1 MPVVVALPKNSGV
14 SALLYSSAD
23 VLESNGRRQAVAAGP
38 VRRGEIVLAEF
49 VCTAGETVL
58 QVAVNLY
65 GRLFTHLWPRP
76 PADAA
81 APETAAAAPETAA
94 ARAQLAYDKSRLNV
108 FGIQPFFDSELNPQ
122 YLGLHVSMLDHDA
135 DFNCAIDTVR
145 PQGSELGFAV
155 AVAQRDIP
163 AGAALTIDYGP
174 GYPEPFVAG
183 NCFQREADYSL
194 FRPLLDGPILAHLR
208 ESAELIYA
216 VLPEQARLLTM
227 RGIAPSLA
235 DGSTIET
242 EITVDRPAA
251 ARLLKS
257 FNRDIG
263 GLLAGDIPLAS
274 DTLASLTGDVVPLCL
289 GKPRYL

>member
-1 MPVVVALPKNSGV
+1 V
-14 SALLYSSAD
+14 SALLYSGAIVQELD
-23 VLESNGRRQAVAAGP
+23 GRRWAVAAAP
-38 VRRGEIVLAEF
+38 IKRGEIVLVEF

-65 GRLFTHLWPRP
+65 GHLFAHLWPRA
-76 PADAA
+76 PAESSAA
-81 APETAAAAPETAA
+81 ALRAPIDITK
-94 ARAQLAYDKSRLNV
+94 RAQLAYDKSRLNV

-122 YLGLHVSMLDHDA
+122 YLGLHMSMLDHAA

-163 AGAALTIDYGP
+163 VGAALTIDYGP

-242 EITVDRPAA
+242 EITVDLPAA

-257 FNRDIG
+257 FNRDIDS
-263 GLLAGDIPLAS
+263 LLAGEIPLAS
-274 DTLASLTGDVVPLCL
+274 DTLASLAGDVVPLCL